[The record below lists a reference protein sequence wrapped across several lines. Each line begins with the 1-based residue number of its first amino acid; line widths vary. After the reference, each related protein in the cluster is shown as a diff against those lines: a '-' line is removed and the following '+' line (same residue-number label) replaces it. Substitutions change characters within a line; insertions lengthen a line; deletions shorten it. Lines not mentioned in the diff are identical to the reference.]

1 MKEILTEIAKAIE
14 AASKDG
20 AVKPVQ
26 LAKIVGVREQMIYRY
41 IADRRIASFETPGGY
56 KRVKVDVAQA
66 WAAKYLTRK
75 ADRES

>member
-1 MKEILTEIAKAIE
+1 MKELLSEVAKAIE

-56 KRVKVDVAQA
+56 KRVKVEVAQE